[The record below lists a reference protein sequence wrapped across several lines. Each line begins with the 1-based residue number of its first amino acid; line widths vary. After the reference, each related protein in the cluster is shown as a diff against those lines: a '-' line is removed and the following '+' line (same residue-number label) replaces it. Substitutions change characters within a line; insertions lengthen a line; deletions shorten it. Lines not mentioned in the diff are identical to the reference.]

1 MTGTP
6 SGMPG
11 ASATADVVIVG
22 AGSAGC
28 VLAARL
34 SEDPGRSVLLL
45 EAGPDHRVAELP
57 AELRTLSKPVAWPYN
72 WGDKVASTGGRELN
86 YARGRVVGG
95 SSATNGAVA
104 LRPEPEDFASWPAA
118 LGWDRMLGY
127 LNRIEND
134 LDFGGDAYHGDAG
147 PIPIVRHAEPDW
159 TPLQHGFVT
168 GCLDAGLEFCADHSR
183 PGSTGVGP
191 IPMNRNDRDRVSN
204 VVAYLDPV
212 RDRANLAVWGDCH
225 VARLLVADGRVV
237 GVECA
242 DGRIVHAGQVVL
254 SAGVVQNPLL
264 LWRSGIGPA
273 AGIRGLGLDVVHELP
288 AVGGNLTDHLVISY
302 RAAVDPSSTPEGAPT
317 LQTIARA
324 TAPGSDRRHDI
335 QLTPVARRNPD
346 GSREIEISVALQ
358 LPTGAG
364 SITPSGAEVSDPA
377 RIVWPFAA
385 DPDNRARLRDGWR
398 LAARVV
404 AGSGLA
410 LDKAAVAADAEETD
424 EVLDRL
430 IDESHYAFYHG
441 VGTCRMGDDASTS
454 VADAELR
461 VHGLDGLSIVDASVV
476 PTVPRANTHLL
487 VTALAE
493 LGAELIAARG

>member
-1 MTGTP
+1 M
-6 SGMPG
+6 S
-11 ASATADVVIVG
+11 ARATADVVVVG

-45 EAGPDHRVAELP
+45 EAGPDHRAADLP
-57 AELRTLSKPVAWPYN
+57 EELRTLSRPVAWPYN
-72 WGDKVASTGGRELN
+72 WGDRVTSTDGRELN
-86 YARGRVVGG
+86 YARGRGIGG

-104 LRPEPEDFASWPAA
+104 LRPEPEDFASWPKE

-127 LNRIEND
+127 LNRIEDD
-134 LDFGGDAYHGDAG
+134 LDFGCEAYHGDAG
-147 PIPIVRHAEPDW
+147 PIPIVRHPEADW
-159 TPLQHGFVT
+159 TPLQRGFVD
-168 GCLDAGLEFCADHSR
+168 GCVATGLEFCADHSR
-183 PGSTGVGP
+183 PGSTGAGP
-191 IPMNRNDRDRVSN
+191 IPMNRRGRERVSN
-204 VVAYLDPV
+204 TVAYLEAA
-212 RDRANLAVWGDCH
+212 RDRANLTVWGDCH
-225 VARLLVADGRVV
+225 VARLVVERGRVV
-237 GVECA
+237 GLVTA
-242 DGRIVHAGQVVL
+242 DGRLVRAGQVVL
-254 SAGVVQNPLL
+254 AAGVVQNPLL

-273 AGIRGLGLDVVHELP
+273 DGVRALGLDVVHELP

-302 RAAVDPSSTPEGAPT
+302 RAPVDPAAAPDGAPT

-335 QLTPVARRNPD
+335 QLTPVARRNVD
-346 GSREIEISVALQ
+346 GTREIEISVALQ

-364 SITPSGAEVSDPA
+364 SIVPTGAGVGEPA

-404 AGSGLA
+404 AASGIALEGADAQDDSDSA
-410 LDKAAVAADAEETD
+410 LDRVIADT
-424 EVLDRL
+424 
-430 IDESHYAFYHG
+430 HYAFYHG
-441 VGTCRMGDDASTS
+441 VGTCRMGDDPADS
-454 VADAELR
+454 VVDAGLR
-461 VHGLDGLSIVDASVV
+461 VHGLDGLRVVDASVV

-493 LGAELIAARG
+493 LGAELVRAGG